1 MLKKAQWKITC
12 RQLEILKIM
21 GRDETPAVM
30 KEGPISGDWMK
41 GGSLEGKSK
50 EYLAGYYAGLQEAL
64 EMIRDMSKEE
74 GANGGTEQDAKP
86 PVPGMA

>member
-21 GRDETPAVM
+21 GRDDTPVVM
-30 KEGPISGDWMK
+30 KEGPIAGDWMK

-74 GANGGTEQDAKP
+74 GLNGGTEQDAQP